1 MATRLRVLVC
11 AVAGAFVT
19 SCQDFSQPDATITA
33 SGTSPATSASSGT
46 GPSSGATAPTTSGST
61 SGTTDA
67 EPTTTADLSTTAS
80 SAVSSS
86 ETSSSGAIPDLPG
99 QCLGATEPCT
109 DASECCADAGLTCST
124 TTLGMV
130 CCGLEGAA
138 CGTPNGEDCCGDQLC
153 VGGTCIA
160 PDTVPHFQAP
170 YPCGQ
175 SWTYSH
181 HDAEVRR
188 ALDFIDN
195 GGNTDGAPA
204 IAALA
209 GVATRHYQEG
219 GAGNYIVID
228 HWGGWQTYYF
238 HLQAFSVEDGTYVQ
252 QGQEVGLVGST
263 GASSGPHM
271 HFEELRNG
279 EGKDI
284 WLNGQLLA
292 PYPGEYFQ
300 QSHTSANCP

>member
-1 MATRLRVLVC
+1 
-11 AVAGAFVT
+11 
-19 SCQDFSQPDATITA
+19 
-33 SGTSPATSASSGT
+33 
-46 GPSSGATAPTTSGST
+46 
-61 SGTTDA
+61 
-67 EPTTTADLSTTAS
+67 
-80 SAVSSS
+80 
-86 ETSSSGAIPDLPG
+86 
-99 QCLGATEPCT
+99 
-109 DASECCADAGLTCST
+109 
-124 TTLGMV
+124 MV
-130 CCGLEGAA
+130 CCGLEGTSCA
-138 CGTPNGEDCCGDQLC
+138 TPNGEDCCGDQLC

-160 PDTVPHFQAP
+160 PGSVPNFQAP
-170 YPCGQ
+170 FPCGQ

-195 GGNTDGAPA
+195 GGATNGAPA

-209 GVATRHYQEG
+209 GVATRHFQEG

-238 HLQAFSVEDGTYVQ
+238 HLQAFSVEDNTYVQ

-263 GASSGPHM
+263 GASSGPHL

-284 WLNGQLLA
+284 WLNGQLLT
-292 PYPGEYFQ
+292 PYPPVYNQ
-300 QSHTSANCP
+300 QSHTSTNCP